1 MRVLI
6 WTFVA
11 IGLVLGQ
18 SATTDE
24 ANWKAF
30 LEWLK
35 AQPPN
40 SKPADLINPY
50 RDKLLHEGVREPEVN
65 RRMELIWSG
74 CYHRP
79 DGVGLFWSKI
89 FGGNKP
95 IFTEQPNALL
105 VSAIQGL
112 KPGRALDFGMGQGRN
127 AVFLAQ
133 QGWDVTG
140 FDPAEEAVR
149 IANRNAASVGVKIR
163 TIVARDDQF
172 DFGAAQWD
180 LIVVTYVRDLT
191 AHDAAV
197 FQRALKPGGMVVY
210 ENGSSPDNAVL
221 RAFLGFQIV
230 RFEDVEAIADWNR
243 EEKHRVQRMIARI
256 P

>member
-6 WTFVA
+6 WIFLS
-11 IGLVLGQ
+11 GLAFGQ
-18 SATTDE
+18 SKSVDE
-24 ANWKAF
+24 ANWKVF
-30 LEWLK
+30 FEWLK

-50 RDKLLHEGVREPEVN
+50 RDQLLREGVPEPEVG

-79 DGVGLFWSKI
+79 DGVGVFWSKI

-105 VSAIQGL
+105 VSAIHGL

-140 FDPAEEAVR
+140 FDPAEQAVR
-149 IANRNAASVGVKIR
+149 IANKNAAGVGVKIR
-163 TIVARDDQF
+163 TMVARDDQF

>member
-79 DGVGLFWSKI
+79 DGVRLFWSKI

-172 DFGAAQWD
+172 DFDAAQWD

-197 FQRALKPGGMVVY
+197 FQRALKPGGTVVY